1 MGKGIQGAVLKGLGA
16 REHVLTVTGREYRAD
31 HFVRVFLHSDTLLT
45 PEGEA
50 PGNWVRAWFPDP
62 DGGAK
67 QFQRGYTLAEA
78 DPGTGEFAID
88 FVIHHP
94 MGPATYWATT
104 CEPGDQIVAMRL
116 GEEPFE
122 LLDPAPRGYLFLGD
136 LASYPA
142 IHALASSIPPEHP
155 VVVYLEQHDERD
167 VELPLPEGPNI
178 EARWVDE
185 LPDGQGL
192 AQAIS
197 GRDWTGWYAWVTAES
212 LATRRARTP
221 LEREFGLNRA
231 TLHAQAYWVKG
242 RAMGKSRILE
252 QATQQQEPQPVGT
265 ATVSPTPE
273 RVLAPARA
281 ALVVGGLAQALLAV
295 VQVVPFILFAEV
307 ARLFLRGAGVGEFV
321 AVGVAALLVMALSA
335 AGTAVL
341 LFGMHLYDARFAAAL
356 RRRLMGKLSTLPLGW
371 FTNRKAADVKTLV
384 GDDVAALH
392 YLVTHSVLDLVA
404 AIVTP
409 VATLGYLFAVQWRLA
424 LVLLL
429 PLVVFLVVMIRISR
443 RDADKNALVQ
453 RTSALASGQ
462 AQTFL
467 STIDQAR
474 VFGPRA
480 VVDLPETLCRMG
492 DVVER
497 WQRETSL
504 AKTQAV
510 MINRPTTVLGLLVLV
525 GWAFISAG
533 WMRPEELIVFL
544 IVGTSCGAQLI
555 GIASGIGILTQS
567 FAARDSLEWLLGTP
581 GLASLENRSAP
592 PGHVRFSGVRFGY
605 GAGPTVLPALDL
617 ELRPGQVT
625 ALVGPSGAGKSTV
638 AALLARMWDPQAGTI
653 SIDGVDI
660 RGLSSDELYAK
671 VAILL
676 QDVQLLRA
684 SVRDN
689 IALSRPEATDEQVR
703 ATAEAAQ
710 IHERIMQ
717 LPQGYDT
724 IVDNT
729 RLSGGERQRIG
740 IARTLLADT
749 PIVVLDEATAAA
761 DPDSE
766 WAIRQGLD
774 HLLKGRTV
782 LMIAHRLHTVR
793 DADRIIVLRDGT
805 IAESGTHQKLLDRDG
820 IYAEL
825 WRAGSEHEGS
835 R

>member
-31 HFVRVFLHSDTLLT
+31 HFVRVFLHSDTLLA
-45 PEGEA
+45 PGGEA

-62 DGGAK
+62 GGGAK
-67 QFQRGYTLAEA
+67 QFQRGYTLVEA

-88 FVIHHP
+88 FAIHHP
-94 MGPATYWATT
+94 IGPAAYWATT
-104 CEPGDQIVAMRL
+104 CEPGDQIVAMRF

-122 LLDPAPRGYLFLGD
+122 LLDPTPAGYLFLGD

-167 VELPLPEGPNI
+167 TALPLPEGPNI
-178 EARWVDE
+178 EARWVEE

-231 TLHAQAYWVKG
+231 TLHAHAYWVRG
-242 RAMGKSRILE
+242 RAMGKSRVLE
-252 QATQQQEPQPVGT
+252 QAAREQEPQPTVAPT
-265 ATVSPTPE
+265 AAPAPV
-273 RVLAPARA
+273 RVLAPARG

-295 VQVVPFILFAEV
+295 VQIVPFILFAEV
-307 ARLFLRGAGVGEFV
+307 ARLFLRGAGVDEFI

-335 AGTAVL
+335 AGTTVL

-356 RRRLMGKLSTLPLGW
+356 RRRLMDKLSTLPLGW

-392 YLVTHSVLDLVA
+392 YVVTHSVLDLVA
-404 AIVTP
+404 AVVTP
-409 VATLGYLFAVQWRLA
+409 VVALGYLFAVQWRLA

-429 PLVVFLVVMIRISR
+429 PLVVFLFVMIRISR

-480 VVDLPETLCRMG
+480 VVDLPETLNRMG

-497 WQRETSL
+497 WQQETSL

-510 MINRPTTVLGLLVLV
+510 MINRPTTVLGLLVLA

-544 IVGTSCGAQLI
+544 IMGTSCGAQLI
-555 GIASGIGILTQS
+555 GIASGIGVLTQA

-581 GLASLENRSAP
+581 GLVSPDNRHAP
-592 PGHVRFSGVRFGY
+592 PGHVRFAGVRFGY
-605 GAGPTVLPALDL
+605 GAGPAVLPALDL
-617 ELRPGQVT
+617 ELEPGQVT

-638 AALLARMWDPQAGTI
+638 AALLARMWDPQEGVV
-653 SIDGVDI
+653 SIDGIDI
-660 RGLSSDELYAK
+660 RNLSSDELYAK

-703 ATAEAAQ
+703 AAAEAAQ

-724 IVDNT
+724 VVDNT

-774 HLLKGRTV
+774 RLLTGRTV

-793 DADRIIVLRDGT
+793 DADRIVVLRDGA
-805 IAESGTHQKLLDRDG
+805 IAESGTHQELLDRNG
-820 IYAEL
+820 TYAEL
-825 WRAGSEHEGS
+825 WHAGSGHEGS

>member
-16 REHVLTVTGREYRAD
+16 REHVLTVMGREYRAD
-31 HFVRVFLHSDTLLT
+31 HFVRVFLHSDTLLA
-45 PEGEA
+45 PGGEA

-94 MGPATYWATT
+94 MGPAAYWATT
-104 CEPGDQIVAMRL
+104 CEPGDQIVAMRF

-142 IHALASSIPPEHP
+142 IHALASSIPQEHP

-167 VELPLPEGPNI
+167 VQLPLPSGPNI

-231 TLHAQAYWVKG
+231 TLHAHAYWVRG
-242 RAMGKSRILE
+242 RAMGKSRVLE
-252 QATQQQEPQPVGT
+252 QAAREQEPQPT
-265 ATVSPTPE
+265 AVPTVAPAPV
-273 RVLAPARA
+273 RVLAPARG

-295 VQVVPFILFAEV
+295 VQIVPFILFAEV
-307 ARLFLRGAGVGEFV
+307 ARLFLRGAGVGEFI

-335 AGTAVL
+335 AGTTVL

-356 RRRLMGKLSTLPLGW
+356 RRRLMDKLSTLPLGW

-392 YLVTHSVLDLVA
+392 YVVTHSVLDLVA
-404 AIVTP
+404 AVVTP
-409 VATLGYLFAVQWRLA
+409 VVTLGYLFAVQWRLA

-429 PLVVFLVVMIRISR
+429 PLVVFLFVMIRISR

-480 VVDLPETLCRMG
+480 VVDLPETLHRMG

-510 MINRPTTVLGLLVLV
+510 MINRPTTVLGLLVLA
-525 GWAFISAG
+525 GWAFVSAG

-555 GIASGIGILTQS
+555 GIASGIGVLTQ
-567 FAARDSLEWLLGTP
+567 ALTARNSLEWLLGTP
-581 GLASLENRSAP
+581 GLAPSGGRHAP
-592 PGHVRFSGVRFGY
+592 PGHVRFAGVRFGY
-605 GAGPTVLPALDL
+605 GAGPAVLPALDL
-617 ELRPGQVT
+617 ELQSGQVT

-638 AALLARMWDPQAGTI
+638 AALLARMWDPQEGGV

-660 RGLSSDELYAK
+660 RDLSSDELYAK

-689 IALSRPEATDEQVR
+689 IALSRPDATDEQVR
-703 ATAEAAQ
+703 AVAEAAQ

-724 IVDNT
+724 VVDNT

-774 HLLKGRTV
+774 RLLTGRTV

-793 DADRIIVLRDGT
+793 DADRIVVLREGA
-805 IAESGTHQKLLDRDG
+805 IAESGTHQELLDRNG
-820 IYAEL
+820 TYAEL
-825 WRAGSEHEGS
+825 WRAGSGPEGS